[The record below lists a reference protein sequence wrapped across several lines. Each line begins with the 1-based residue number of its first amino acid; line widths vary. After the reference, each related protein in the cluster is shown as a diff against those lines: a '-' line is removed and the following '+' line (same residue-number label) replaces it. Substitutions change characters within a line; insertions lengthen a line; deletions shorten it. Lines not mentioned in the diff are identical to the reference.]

1 MKRGLKVFDADA
13 HVVYPPD
20 LWSRFLDAR
29 FQDRVVLEVPTGSGR
44 SGRVN
49 ARVTVDG
56 RYAQHDRMLYTDI
69 LGAIS
74 WTPADIVE
82 RYGELVTLG
91 FTGDRT
97 ALALEVE
104 GVDVSVVYGPAAEM
118 WFDGID
124 PEIQAGL
131 ARVYNRWGQEMR
143 ESSNGRVA
151 TSGPIP
157 IGDVSRAVDEIQ
169 YAYDHLGIRCFWALS

>member
-29 FQDRVVLEVPTGSGR
+29 FQDRVVQEVPPGSGR

-49 ARVTVDG
+49 ARVRVDG

-74 WTPADIVE
+74 WTPADIVK

-97 ALALEVE
+97 ARALEVE

-118 WFDGID
+118 
-124 PEIQAGL
+124 
-131 ARVYNRWGQEMR
+131 
-143 ESSNGRVA
+143 
-151 TSGPIP
+151 
-157 IGDVSRAVDEIQ
+157 
-169 YAYDHLGIRCFWALS
+169 